1 LERPIVVAPLDYDRI
16 EVIGTP
22 TGRASSDEVDAAE
35 RTLGIRFP
43 AGYREYV
50 TRFGAGVL
58 GGTLVRIYVPQRILT
73 GYNNVT
79 EWRAR
84 LERFWFWDEGRDVL
98 TRDEVRASVII
109 GDTLQGDELI
119 VSPAHPGR
127 IYVLPHDD
135 ERIYLAGEDLPTA
148 LEWLC
153 GSGVL
158 TEAFPERRFEPDP
171 P

>member
-1 LERPIVVAPLDYDRI
+1 MTSTLDYDR
-16 EVIGTP
+16 VRLTAPP
-22 TGRASSDEVDAAE
+22 THRATSEEVDAAE
-35 RTLGIRFP
+35 RALGVTFP

-58 GGTLVRIYVPQRILT
+58 GGTLVRVYVPERILH
-73 GYNNVT
+73 GANNVT

-84 LERFWFWDEGRDVL
+84 IERFWFWDEGRDVL
-98 TRDEVRASVII
+98 SRDEVRASVII

-135 ERIYLAGEDLPTA
+135 ERIYVAGEDLPAA

-153 GSGVL
+153 GSGVI
-158 TEAFPERRFEPDP
+158 TEPFAERTFEPDP